1 MPKRSQK
8 GGQNEV
14 KIGKKSSP
22 EGVLGEVRSRIRNTL
37 EKVILLNPLRRVR
50 SHTIAAHFSLFPSAP
65 KSLQNCGQKLSKLRP
80 DALKNLSGEGLK
92 KVFKTRAIFSPRL
105 SSTQE
110 ARRKGKFPKSCVFCG
125 AVGSLAPF
133 YGKHAATP
141 HQRVSVG
148 VSRPPKLTPR
158 ALNGC
163 SGHPNWSKK
172 VIPEN
177 PHGGE

>member
-14 KIGKKSSP
+14 KICKKSSP

-110 ARRKGKFPKSCVFCG
+110 AEGKVNSRKVAFFVVLLGALLHFMENMRQRRTKGCPW
-125 AVGSLAPF
+125 
-133 YGKHAATP
+133 
-141 HQRVSVG
+141 VSPG
-148 VSRPPKLTPR
+148 L
-158 ALNGC
+158 
-163 SGHPNWSKK
+163 PN
-172 VIPEN
+172 
-177 PHGGE
+177 